1 MGRLML
7 TIYATKSPATKTLIY
22 CYRAKIYSRIG
33 KDEIIQA
40 AQRNSQIPRAYLN
53 LVFDALVTEVKNFV
67 MTGHSIQLQGLGTI
81 GSNIRSR
88 GAMEA
93 GDFDPLSNIRSVKFS
108 FRPDS
113 SIRRV
118 IKSAELRV
126 EKGAVE
132 SAGPAGV

>member
-7 TIYATKSPATKTLIY
+7 TIYATKSPSTKQLIY
-22 CYRAKIYSRIG
+22 CYRAKIYSRIA

-81 GSNIRSR
+81 GSNIRSL
-88 GAMEA
+88 GADLA
-93 GDFDPLSNIRSVKFS
+93 ANFDPLTNIRSVKFS

-113 SIRRV
+113 NIRRV
-118 IKSAELRV
+118 IKAAELRV

-132 SAGPAGV
+132 NAGLGGN